1 MSIYGRLGLNFNTA
15 KFGAAANLS
24 QEASNTL
31 NLITQSTGGKLKDW
45 QVNVLNS
52 GSLNRNDLY
61 VNRANTF
68 IQVMLANTN
77 NIYINAN
84 TTNNFTL
91 RDIANTLII
100 QLNEFK
106 YHTDN
111 ISGVAVNTE
120 TAAGANVAVNVP
132 TLSSA
137 ENIGQLNMM
146 TLAKTDGVQ
155 NTSAILGS
163 FTSLFIQDEL
173 SANANTIASYD
184 KQFAGSI
191 NLVDD
196 GMGNF
201 SYTSNLSNAQIAVI
215 ESYLSNTQNLIYE
228 RRMGDWNFYA
238 NSVKLS
244 EDMQLVQEFDSMGG
258 TMTYLVQNV
267 VGTANLKS
275 YISS

>member
-1 MSIYGRLGLNFNTA
+1 MSIYGRLGLNFDTA
-15 KFGAAANLS
+15 KFGAAATLS

-45 QVNVLNS
+45 QVNALNS

-132 TLSSA
+132 TLASA

-201 SYTSNLSNAQIAVI
+201 SYTSNLSNAQITVI

-228 RRMGDWNFYA
+228 RRMSDWNFYA

-244 EDMQLVQEFDSMGG
+244 EDMQIIQEFDSMGG

>member
-1 MSIYGRLGLNFNTA
+1 MSIYGRLGLNFDTA

-100 QLNEFK
+100 ELNEFK

-191 NLVDD
+191 NFVDD

-201 SYTSNLSNAQIAVI
+201 SYTSNLSPGQITAI

-228 RRMGDWNFYA
+228 RRMSDWNFYA

-275 YISS
+275 YISP